1 MTTLIMMGA
10 VLFGVAGYRALPVS
24 DLPNVDFP
32 TIQVNAGLPGASPET
47 MASSV
52 ATPLERQFTTIAGIT
67 QMTSTSQLGSTSI
80 TIQFDLSRNLD
91 GAAVDVQSA
100 IAAAEGQLPTNMPK
114 PPTFKKVNPADSP
127 ILYVALSSTSLP
139 IYSVDEAAETTIG
152 HQLSLLP
159 GVAQ

>member
-1 MTTLIMMGA
+1 MTGLFIRRPIMTTLVMAAIL
-10 VLFGVAGYRALPVS
+10 VFGIFAYRVLPVS

-32 TIQVNAGLPGASPET
+32 TIQVNASLPGASPET

-52 ATPLERQFTTIAGIT
+52 ATPLEKQFTTIAGIS

-80 TIQFDLSRNLD
+80 TIQFDLSRKLD

-100 IAAAEGQLPTNMPK
+100 IAAAGGQLPPNLPT

-127 ILYVALSSTSLP
+127 ILYLALS
-139 IYSVDEAAETTIG
+139 
-152 HQLSLLP
+152 
-159 GVAQ
+159 